1 MIALTGFQVIDLF
14 RSLLGSFTTNNEA
27 KEFSRRVV
35 EDKLHWKK
43 AAIDGAAGTA
53 TAEIVIDNTLRH
65 AGTVVAVRV
74 APSAALTAADATPA
88 NIIIRRRPA
97 AAPGTPVVIA
107 TCTTNLASGNWTA
120 WQMKD
125 FTSSIASAAV
135 LADDVITVEIT
146 KTGAGTVVPPLC
158 LEMVVV

>member
-35 EDKLHWKK
+35 EDKQ

-158 LEMVVV
+158 LEVVVV